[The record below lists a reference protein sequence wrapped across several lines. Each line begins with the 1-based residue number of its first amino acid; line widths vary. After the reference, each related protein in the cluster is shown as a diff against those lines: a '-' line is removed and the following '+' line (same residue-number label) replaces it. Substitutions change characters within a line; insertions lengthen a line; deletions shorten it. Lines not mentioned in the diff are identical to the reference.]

1 MAETVRI
8 EIPIETIDNTESGLK
23 SAENGLKRVDS
34 AAKQTKSSVK
44 SAEETVSKF
53 DRRSQKTEKTLSN
66 WMKQKYELVLE
77 AKEKIS
83 PILSK
88 IGTGLKSI
96 TKRAWNV
103 TVKAIDKVTS
113 PIRGIFRLL
122 SNPLLQ
128 AGAILGVTIGLKDTI
143 DTYANF
149 EATMSKVKA
158 ISGAT
163 GEEFQKLT
171 DKAKQMGASTKFTAQ
186 ESAEAFTYMG
196 MAGWKSKD
204 MLDGIGGIMSL
215 SAADGLDLAT
225 TSDIVT
231 DALTAFGLQAK
242 DSTHFADVL
251 AKASTSANTNVSMM
265 GETFKY
271 VAPVAGSLGYSV
283 EDTAVAIGLMA
294 NSGIKAS
301 QAGTQLRAAMANL
314 AKPTDKQAAMMNKL
328 GLSITKENGDM
339 KSLMEVM
346 KMLREKMK
354 SLSDEEKQASI
365 EALTGISAKQA
376 AKEAMKGLSQEQIKN
391 KTALELGLKA
401 IKKYDVEQLNS
412 ALYKQYSKK
421 ELKDMTE
428 EQKRNIVAM
437 EQGKIAM
444 EGLSKAEQ
452 TKAAA
457 TVFGKEA
464 MSGWLAI
471 INSSEEDFKKL
482 TKEIYNAD
490 GAADEMAKT
499 MLDNLQGS
507 FKLLQSAVEGVKN
520 QIGEG
525 LAPYLRKFADWLT
538 SKMPDMQKDVAD
550 FFESFDKKAESFMQ
564 TVNEMMNSD
573 EWNHSDLFGKVHIAW
588 DTLIAEPFSK
598 WWDSTGKAL
607 FAEKANDIGK
617 GIGSGLSNML
627 QVLLGI
633 DLSTTLK
640 EGESVGGAFAKGF
653 VDGFDIQGL
662 KSKFGEAVKGLFSN
676 AASILPGGKEADLS
690 SWFSAALIAKM
701 GIPLV
706 GMGMRGAR
714 LGKSIFGNTTIPYPE
729 NNGGTIVVP
738 GIGRRLIGG
747 FSIGEELAGTGLAK
761 GTGLLGMLGKT
772 GMALGSGATSSAG
785 LVLAGGGAVAGG
797 LASGATAISAG
808 KDLYKSFKTDDKR
821 EAGVL
826 RESAAWKGGGVVGGA
841 ITGATIASVIPI
853 PVISQ
858 AIGGLIG
865 AGVGGIAGWIKGDS
879 VKKNYEKE
887 VEEAHAAKE
896 ALKRIKEQE
905 KYESEDLKKALLDD
919 SVTNLEFA
927 QMFQAKV
934 EENYRRR
941 FGDIKLSMQEVGEL
955 ADKIVFDKQIKT
967 VNQFEE
973 ATARAKDSTLNLQE
987 SMSTMQRL
995 NWKAGIG
1002 VKLTDTEIEEY
1013 KMGIAEMVKSSKSLI
1028 EDKHYEA
1035 KMSFDLL
1042 VDKKTSKKMNSSL
1055 NKLYNG
1061 MQEEIDGLS
1070 KKLDK
1075 KMNIALEDG
1084 ILTIDEEK
1092 EITNLQ
1098 EQIANITDRIN
1109 GNIMQSKT
1117 DAKFTALKIKYS
1129 GAELDADSFTDLQ
1142 TELQKQ
1148 IAALNQNYDESLEIS
1163 ISNLNLELAEKAITK
1178 TEYKDQLDDIIE
1190 GYKANIKELQVRV
1203 QDFQLEAIAESYSDK
1218 LDGILPEIKGTTVEK
1233 LKKALKEAI
1242 ETGDDLTLWDSDN
1255 IIEWFGLKEIDR
1267 ESQQKVAELMGQ
1279 LFKTLPEIDYS
1290 LISSSFSEN
1299 ISESV
1304 LDGLNNIKLPEG
1316 PNLGTTIC
1324 ESITESLEGVDLLT
1338 TFSSVDMKLREGA
1351 KRTNFASVATN
1362 IGVGVGSAIT
1372 GMDMSPILSAI
1383 KSLKDNTGA
1392 SINSAFAAGFH
1403 TNTSVRIHPTY
1414 TIDSA
1419 SPKFNFSV
1427 GGKPA
1432 KNANGNIIRSPLLS
1446 WVGEDGPEAIIPL
1459 GSKRRSRG
1467 LSLWEQAGEMLGVR
1481 KYAEEG
1487 IIHTPNEMNP
1497 MTESPMYDYLSN
1509 ATYDAISNEDES
1521 VGAIITNTDE
1531 KKEVS
1536 NQFDIQ
1542 INVNPV
1548 FEINGGSDD
1557 SKILN
1562 IIKSCVPNIADDI
1575 AGEIAEK
1582 LQGHFSN
1589 MPLRE
1594 A

>member
-714 LGKSIFGNTTIPYPE
+714 LGKSIFGNTTVPYPE

-772 GMALGSGATSSAG
+772 GMALGSGATTSAG
-785 LVLAGGGAVAGG
+785 LVLAGGGAVVGG

-841 ITGATIASVIPI
+841 MVGAGIGSVIP
-853 PVISQ
+853 VVGT

-879 VKKNYEKE
+879 VKKDYEEK
-887 VEEAHAAKE
+887 VNAAKE
-896 ALKRIKEQE
+896 AKKAEKILKEQE
-905 KYESEDLKKALLDD
+905 KYESEDVKKTIASGDVGEFQRQLQI
-919 SVTNLEFA
+919 SVAEKLQNS
-927 QMFQAKV
+927 
-934 EENYRRR
+934 
-941 FGDIKLSMQEVGEL
+941 FGEIKLSMEEIQDT
-955 ADKIVFDKQIKT
+955 AKKIVFDTQIEIANK
-967 VNQFEE
+967 FSE
-973 ATARAKDSTLNLQE
+973 ATNSAKDSFINLQE
-987 SMSTMQRL
+987 ASSTMEKL
-995 NWKAGIG
+995 NWKAGLG
-1002 VKLTDTEIEEY
+1002 MKFSDEEKESYQNGIEDY
-1013 KMGIAEMVKSSKSLI
+1013 IRNSKKFI

-1035 KMSFDLL
+1035 TMAIELL
-1042 VDKKTSKKMNSSL
+1042 VNDESPIDMTSGLDKMYTSMQKKIKN
-1055 NKLYNG
+1055 
-1061 MQEEIDGLS
+1061 LS
-1070 KKLDK
+1070 KTLSEKTT
-1075 KMNIALEDG
+1075 IALQDG
-1084 ILTIDEEK
+1084 TISLSEEK

-1098 EQIANITDRIN
+1098 SQISEITEKVSN
-1109 GNIMQSKT
+1109 AET
-1117 DAKFTALKIKYS
+1117 DAKFETLGIKYA
-1129 GAELDADSFTDLQ
+1129 GAKLDINSFSQLQ
-1142 TELQKQ
+1142 TEMKSQME
-1148 IAALNQNYDESLEIS
+1148 ALNSNYDEALEVGIT
-1163 ISNLNLELAEKAITK
+1163 NLNLQFSEGAINR
-1178 TEYKDQLDDIIE
+1178 EQYDEQLQALTE
-1190 GYKANIKELQVRV
+1190 GYQSKIKDLQVRV
-1203 QDFQLEAIAESYSDK
+1203 ENFQFDAIAQAFNGELDDILPQFSGTLSERLSQAMHAAMKSGVDVTTWDTDTAIKWLGLDGIDGTTQEAIAQMVSMIASTLPKTDFSPVTSVLSKNLRESIHN
-1218 LDGILPEIKGTTVEK
+1218 GI
-1233 LKKALKEAI
+1233 
-1242 ETGDDLTLWDSDN
+1242 DN
-1255 IIEWFGLKEIDR
+1255 IDFLGDIE
-1267 ESQQKVAELMGQ
+1267 
-1279 LFKTLPEIDYS
+1279 
-1290 LISSSFSEN
+1290 ISDS
-1299 ISESV
+1299 IS
-1304 LDGLNNIKLPEG
+1304 
-1316 PNLGTTIC
+1316 
-1324 ESITESLEGVDLLT
+1324 ESLEGVDLLT
-1338 TFSSVDMKLREGA
+1338 TFSGVDMKLREGA

-1481 KYAEEG
+1481 KYAEGG
-1487 IIHTPNEMNP
+1487 IIRTPNERNP

-1509 ATYDAISNEDES
+1509 ATYGTISNEDES
-1521 VGAIITNTDE
+1521 AGTIITNTDE

-1542 INVNPV
+1542 VNVNPV